1 MITNEIPQANLF
13 RQKWANEG
21 RTNRVCQER
30 QNQNSAYDNQPKTV
44 IHNHFNIIINVSPDT
59 TQERISAIVEQLTT
73 IVDRVNVKR

>member
-1 MITNEIPQANLF
+1 MITNEIPQAAML
-13 RQKWANEG
+13 RHKWANERG
-21 RTNRVCQER
+21 SNRVCQAW
-30 QNQNSAYDNQPKTV
+30 QNQNSGLENQPKTI